1 MNATFLALLGGTT
14 AWSQRCRGGCL
25 PWYTECVLDGDGIF
39 RVLEGAYGDNPIIP
53 SPPEGTMS
61 LATINLPP
69 YPCLSPHRAKQ
80 VGRPDYGATVK
91 QISNKRFTMRDIG
104 TLETRIKNLEYYASL
119 NLLENF
125 AKDQTIVNSGGTDR
139 FKNGILV
146 DGFTGHNVGSVLDP
160 DYKISI
166 DPKKKEARPF
176 FVLENKPT
184 YIGDA
189 SGIENV

>member
-1 MNATFLALLGGTT
+1 VFAAGLEVSSTFTT
-14 AWSQRCRGGCL
+14 DYNYYRGKSL
-25 PWYTECVLDGDGIF
+25 RVVLDSDGIF

-53 SPPEGTMS
+53 NNPEGTMS

-146 DGFTGHNVGSVLDP
+146 DGFTGHNVGAVLDP

-166 DPKKKEARPF
+166 DPKLKRN
-176 FVLENKPT
+176 LL
-184 YIGDA
+184 I
-189 SGIENV
+189 